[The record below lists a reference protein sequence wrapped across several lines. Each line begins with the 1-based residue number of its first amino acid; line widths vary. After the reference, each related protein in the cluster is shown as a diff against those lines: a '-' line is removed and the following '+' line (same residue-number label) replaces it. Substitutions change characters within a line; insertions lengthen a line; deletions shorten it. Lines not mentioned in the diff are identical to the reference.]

1 MPVIKGDIYRLTP
14 INEHSPKYDLELLYS
29 IGGKNPREEFKVVAY
44 GISMESAFER
54 IIHYAINKKLGEE
67 VITLKQFFNDYKEE
81 SNKIQEELKRAL
93 S

>member
-1 MPVIKGDIYRLTP
+1 MIIQGEFYRLTP

-44 GISMESAFER
+44 GISMESAFGR

-67 VITLKQFFNDYKEE
+67 VITLKQFFNAYKEE
-81 SNKIQEELKRAL
+81 SDKIREELNRTL

>member
-1 MPVIKGDIYRLTP
+1 MIIQGEFYRLTP

-44 GISMESAFER
+44 GISMESAFGR

-67 VITLKQFFNDYKEE
+67 AITLKQFFNAYKEE
-81 SNKIQEELKRAL
+81 SNKIREELNGAL

>member
-1 MPVIKGDIYRLTP
+1 MIIQGEFYRLTP
-14 INEHSPKYDLELLYS
+14 INEYSPKYDLELLYS

-44 GISMESAFER
+44 GISMESAFGR

-67 VITLKQFFNDYKEE
+67 VITLKQFFNAYKEE
-81 SNKIQEELKRAL
+81 SNKIREELNRAL

>member
-1 MPVIKGDIYRLTP
+1 MIIQGKFYRLTP

-54 IIHYAINKKLGEE
+54 IIHYTINKKLGEE
-67 VITLKQFFNDYKEE
+67 VITLKQFFNVYKEE
-81 SNKIQEELKRAL
+81 SNKIREELRRAL

>member
-1 MPVIKGDIYRLTP
+1 MIIQGEFYRLTP

-44 GISMESAFER
+44 GISMESAFGR
-54 IIHYAINKKLGEE
+54 IIHYAINKKLGEK
-67 VITLKQFFNDYKEE
+67 VITLKQFFNAYKEE
-81 SNKIQEELKRAL
+81 SNKIREELNRTL

>member
-1 MPVIKGDIYRLTP
+1 MIIQGEFYRLTP

-44 GISMESAFER
+44 GISMESAFGR

-67 VITLKQFFNDYKEE
+67 AITLKQFFNAYKEE
-81 SNKIQEELKRAL
+81 SNKIREELNRTL

>member
-1 MPVIKGDIYRLTP
+1 MTIQGDIYRLTP

-44 GISMESAFER
+44 GISMESAFKR
-54 IIHYAINKKLGEE
+54 IIHYALSKKLGEE
-67 VITLKQFFNDYKEE
+67 VVTLKQFFNAYKEE
-81 SNKIQEELKRAL
+81 SNKIREELKRAL

>member
-1 MPVIKGDIYRLTP
+1 MIIQGDIYRLTP

-54 IIHYAINKKLGEE
+54 IIHYAINKKFGEE
-67 VITLKQFFNDYKEE
+67 FI
-81 SNKIQEELKRAL
+81 
-93 S
+93 

>member
-1 MPVIKGDIYRLTP
+1 MIIQGEFYRLTP

-44 GISMESAFER
+44 GISMESAFGR

-67 VITLKQFFNDYKEE
+67 VITLKQFFNAYKEE
-81 SNKIQEELKRAL
+81 SNKIREELNRTL

>member
-1 MPVIKGDIYRLTP
+1 MIIQGDIYRLTP

-67 VITLKQFFNDYKEE
+67 VITLKQFFNAYKEE
-81 SNKIQEELKRAL
+81 SNKIRRELEQIM

>member
-1 MPVIKGDIYRLTP
+1 MPVIKGEFYRLTP
-14 INEHSPKYDLELLYS
+14 INEYSPKYDLELLYS

-44 GISMESAFER
+44 GISMESAFGR

-67 VITLKQFFNDYKEE
+67 VITLKQFFNAYKEE
-81 SNKIQEELKRAL
+81 SNKIREELNRAL

>member
-1 MPVIKGDIYRLTP
+1 MIIQGDIYRLTP

-54 IIHYAINKKLGEE
+54 IIHYTISKKLGEE
-67 VITLKQFFNDYKEE
+67 VITLKQFFNAYKEE
-81 SNKIQEELKRAL
+81 SNKIRRELNQAL

>member
-1 MPVIKGDIYRLTP
+1 MIIQGETYRLTS
-14 INEHSPKYDLELLYS
+14 INEHSPKYDLELLHS

-67 VITLKQFFNDYKEE
+67 VITLKQFFNAYKEE
-81 SNKIQEELKRAL
+81 SNKIREEFKQAL
-93 S
+93 L